1 MAKITKQ
8 NIMDFSGLYF
18 KVRGVLPMDEEPIEI
33 EEMSATVT
41 DDEDSDARAK
51 IDEILTALHE
61 LGIIVKT
68 SSS

>member
-18 KVRGVLPMDEEPIEI
+18 KVRGILPLDEEPIEI
-33 EEMSATVT
+33 EEMAATVT